1 MNLKNIQTKLLMILL
16 PLVLLI
22 LLVLS
27 GVSYYLS
34 QQSLAKSI
42 DHTATAVGTDYGH
55 RVQGDMRIMLTQL
68 EDLAS
73 IQRVRTGTDK
83 GQIVEALAEAY
94 KRLGVFDALIFIT
107 PDGTGYTNQGTTA
120 SYGDRDYFKK
130 VVATK
135 KAAVS
140 DPVTSKTTGK
150 LAVIL
155 AVPVLN
161 NGQLNGVLVGTF
173 SIERLTVMIKDL
185 KFLDTG
191 YGQIIDRSGMVI
203 ANPVNPEVIN
213 KLNLVEKKVNPALKM
228 KQSEMDDRLISM
240 VRTTTESG
248 KQTQGEY
255 VFVDGVTKVAVFTSI
270 DLPGDQRWV
279 MSVAAPKAEA
289 AKETNAL
296 ARTMLIISVMCL
308 ILVIGAIVGIA
319 KWFAKP
325 ITLIRDECLLL
336 AQGDLRE
343 VENKIRSED
352 EIGQLAKGFREMR
365 VNLRE
370 LVTKVHSQAEHLAAS
385 SEELTASAEQ
395 SSQVAN
401 QIATSISEV
410 ATGAEQQVH
419 AVDATSAVME
429 EMSAGIQEVAANA
442 NLVAEKSAQA
452 AETAN
457 AGGKTVEKAV
467 SQMLQI
473 EQTVNNSAQVVA
485 KLGERSKEI
494 GQIVDTIAGIAGQT
508 NLLALNAAIEAAR
521 AGEQGRGFAVVAEEV
536 RKLAEQSQDAAK
548 QIAQLIGE
556 IQGDTENAI
565 VAMNEGTHEVT
576 VGAEVVTTAGNAFGE
591 IAKLVTDVFNQ
602 VKEISAAIQQMAGS
616 SQQVV
621 LSVKEI
627 DRHSKNAAGEAMT
640 VSAATEEQLAS
651 TEEIVS
657 SSQNLAKLAQDLQE
671 AVNKF
676 HV

>member
-1 MNLKNIQTKLLMILL
+1 MNLKNIQTKLLMTLL

-34 QQSLAKSI
+34 QQSLTKSI
-42 DHTATAVGTDYGH
+42 DHTAMAVGTDYGH
-55 RVQGDMRIMLTQL
+55 RVQDDMRIMLTQL

-73 IQRVRTGTDK
+73 IQRVRTGADK
-83 GQIVEALAEAY
+83 GQIVEALAEAH
-94 KRLGVFDALIFIT
+94 KRLGVFDAIVFIT
-107 PDGTGYTNQGTTA
+107 PNGTGYTNQGTTA
-120 SYGDRDYFKK
+120 SYEERDYFKK
-130 VVATK
+130 VVATQ

-173 SIERLTVMIKDL
+173 SVERLTAMIKDL

-213 KLNLVEKKVNPALKM
+213 KLNLLEKKVNPALKM
-228 KQSEMDDRLISM
+228 QQTELDDRLTGM
-240 VRTTTESG
+240 VRTTTEGG

-255 VFVDGVTKVAVFTSI
+255 VFVDGVAKVAVFTPI
-270 DLPGDQRWV
+270 NLPGDQRWV
-279 MSVAAPKAEA
+279 MSVAAPKEEA

-296 ARTMLIISVMCL
+296 ARTMLIISVVCL

-325 ITLIRDECLLL
+325 IALIRDECLLL

-343 VENKIRSED
+343 VENKISSED

-370 LVTKVHSQAEHLAAS
+370 LVAKVHSQAEHLAAS

-429 EMSAGIQEVAANA
+429 QMSAGIQEVAANA
-442 NLVAEKSAQA
+442 NLVAEKTAQA

-457 AGGKTVEKAV
+457 EGGKSVEKAV

-565 VAMNEGTHEVT
+565 VAMNEGTQEVA

-591 IAKLVTDVFNQ
+591 IAKLVTAVFNQ

-657 SSQNLAKLAQDLQE
+657 SSQSLAKLAQDLQE

>member
-1 MNLKNIQTKLLMILL
+1 MNMKNIQTKLLIILL

-22 LLVLS
+22 LGALS
-27 GVSYYLS
+27 GSSYYLS

-42 DHTATAVGTDYGH
+42 DQTAIAVGTDYGH
-55 RVQGDMRIMLTQL
+55 RVQDDMKLMISKL

-73 IQRVRTGTDK
+73 IQRVRTGGDK
-83 GQIVEALAEAY
+83 VQLVEALAEAQ
-94 KRLGVFDALIFIT
+94 KRLGVFDAIVFIT
-107 PDGTGYTNQGTTA
+107 PEGAGFTNMGTTA
-120 SYGDRDYFKK
+120 SYGERDYFKK
-130 VVATK
+130 VIATQ

-140 DPVTSKTTGK
+140 DPVISKSTGK
-150 LAVIL
+150 LAVVL
-155 AVPVLN
+155 AVPVMN
-161 NGQLNGVLVGTF
+161 NGNLTGVLVGTF
-173 SIERLTVMIKDL
+173 SVERLTAMIKDS

-191 YGQIIDRSGMVI
+191 YGQITDKTGVVI
-203 ANPVNPEVIN
+203 ANPINTEVIG
-213 KLNLVEKKVNPALKM
+213 KLSLLEKKINPALKM
-228 KQSEMDDRLISM
+228 QQTELDDRLINM
-240 VRTTTESG
+240 VKMTTEAG
-248 KQTQGEY
+248 KQTQGEF
-255 VFVDGVTKVAVFTSI
+255 VFVDGVPKVAVFTPI

-296 ARTMLIISVMCL
+296 AQMMLVVCIVCL
-308 ILVIGAIVGIA
+308 IVVVAAIIGIA

-325 ITLIRDECLLL
+325 ISMIRDECLLL

-343 VENKIRSED
+343 LEAKISSED

-365 VNLRE
+365 ANLRE
-370 LVTKVHSQAEHLAAS
+370 LVGKVHSQSEQLAAS

-395 SSQVAN
+395 SSQVAS
-401 QIATSISEV
+401 QIAISINEV
-410 ATGAEQQVH
+410 ASGAEKQVH
-419 AVDATSAVME
+419 AINETSAVME
-429 EMSAGIQEVAANA
+429 HMSAGIQQVAANA
-442 NLVAEKSAQA
+442 NLVAEKSSQA
-452 AETAN
+452 AETAKE
-457 AGGKTVEKAV
+457 GGKSVEKAV

-494 GQIVDTIAGIAGQT
+494 GQIVDTISGIAGQT

-548 QIAQLIGE
+548 QIAQLIRE
-556 IQGDTENAI
+556 IQGDTDHAI
-565 VAMNEGTHEVT
+565 VAMNAGTQEVA
-576 VGAEVVTTAGNAFGE
+576 VGAEVVTTAGHAFGQ
-591 IAKLVTDVFNQ
+591 ISNLVNEVFNQ

-616 SQQVV
+616 SQQMV

-657 SSQNLAKLAQDLQE
+657 SSQNLAQLAQDLQE
-671 AVNKF
+671 AINKF
-676 HV
+676 YV

>member
-1 MNLKNIQTKLLMILL
+1 MNLKNIQTKLLMTLL

-34 QQSLAKSI
+34 QQSLTKSI
-42 DHTATAVGTDYGH
+42 DHTAMAVGTDYGH
-55 RVQGDMRIMLTQL
+55 RVQDDMRIMLTQL

-73 IQRVRTGTDK
+73 IQRVRTGADK
-83 GQIVEALAEAY
+83 GQIVEALAEAH
-94 KRLGVFDALIFIT
+94 KRLGVFDAIVFIT
-107 PDGTGYTNQGTTA
+107 PNGTGYTNQGTTA
-120 SYGDRDYFKK
+120 SYEERDYFKK
-130 VVATK
+130 VVATQ

-173 SIERLTVMIKDL
+173 SVERLTAMIKDL

-213 KLNLVEKKVNPALKM
+213 KLNLLEKKVNPALKM
-228 KQSEMDDRLISM
+228 QQTELDDRLTGM
-240 VRTTTESG
+240 VRTTTEGG

-255 VFVDGVTKVAVFTSI
+255 VFVDGVAKVAVFTPI
-270 DLPGDQRWV
+270 NLPGDQRWV
-279 MSVAAPKAEA
+279 MSVAAPKEEA

-296 ARTMLIISVMCL
+296 ARTMLIISVVCL

-325 ITLIRDECLLL
+325 IALIRDECLLL

-343 VENKIRSED
+343 VENKISSED

-370 LVTKVHSQAEHLAAS
+370 LVAKVHSQAEHLAAS

-429 EMSAGIQEVAANA
+429 QMSAGIQEVAANA
-442 NLVAEKSAQA
+442 NLVAEK
-452 AETAN
+452 T
-457 AGGKTVEKAV
+457 
-467 SQMLQI
+467 
-473 EQTVNNSAQVVA
+473 
-485 KLGERSKEI
+485 
-494 GQIVDTIAGIAGQT
+494 
-508 NLLALNAAIEAAR
+508 
-521 AGEQGRGFAVVAEEV
+521 
-536 RKLAEQSQDAAK
+536 
-548 QIAQLIGE
+548 
-556 IQGDTENAI
+556 
-565 VAMNEGTHEVT
+565 
-576 VGAEVVTTAGNAFGE
+576 
-591 IAKLVTDVFNQ
+591 
-602 VKEISAAIQQMAGS
+602 
-616 SQQVV
+616 
-621 LSVKEI
+621 
-627 DRHSKNAAGEAMT
+627 
-640 VSAATEEQLAS
+640 
-651 TEEIVS
+651 
-657 SSQNLAKLAQDLQE
+657 
-671 AVNKF
+671 
-676 HV
+676 